1 MPASKKT
8 DGNGRDVRSVERAL
22 RILECFD
29 DRHPEMG
36 VSQIANAVGLHK
48 ATTHRIAATLVHYG
62 YLEQS
67 ADDQK
72 YRLGLQLPHLGFQVV
87 RRMDVRREAL
97 PQMKLVAQRLDEM
110 CDLCVFDRGEVFYI
124 EVLRG
129 EHALTIAASV
139 GQRLPAHCTASGKL
153 FLASLPVLELQDILS
168 RPLASFTQKTVTS
181 REALLRELAI
191 IRRRGYGLDDEEM
204 EVGVRAVSAL
214 IRNREGIGVAALSV
228 PGPTSRLT
236 MERVPEIA
244 ATLCKAADAVSRELG
259 WQA

>member
-1 MPASKKT
+1 MPPTAKA
-8 DGNGRDVRSVERAL
+8 DRNGHCVRSVERAL

-36 VSQIANAVGLHK
+36 VSEIANAVGLHK

-67 ADDQK
+67 PDDQK

-87 RRMDVRREAL
+87 QRMNLRREAL
-97 PQMKLVAQRLDEM
+97 PQMKLVAQRLDET
-110 CDLCVFDRGEVFYI
+110 CDLCVFDRGEVFYV
-124 EVLRG
+124 EVVRG
-129 EHALTIAASV
+129 KHALTIAASV

-153 FLASLPVLELQDILS
+153 FLASLPVLELEGFLS
-168 RPLASFTQKTVTS
+168 RPLASFTQKTMTS

-191 IRRRGYGLDDEEM
+191 TRRRGYGMDDEEM
-204 EVGVRAVSAL
+204 EAGVRAVSAL

-228 PGPTSRLT
+228 PGPTGRLT

-259 WQA
+259 WRA